1 PSGSVR
7 MRLPVI
13 LKAAWAMADAVC
25 GIACSPTPEIHL
37 LLGPRL
43 GRAIEGLRGVA
54 AGPPGRTRCPR
65 SAAIFASGAPTATTC
80 SWRRARRSTRSMS
93 PRRERWYQSLELVSA
108 AMYVADDIEGTMVIA
123 LICPEGLTRDRSGF
137 DAFDAAKFPDLTE
150 TLALKA

>member
-1 PSGSVR
+1 SGRQSKTYHVGAAESEAPALMLGLERQPAKANRRGRQPQRRFWLPSGSVR

-54 AGPPGRTRCPR
+54 AGPPGRIRCPR
-65 SAAIFASGAPTATTC
+65 SAAIFASAAPSATTC

-93 PRRERWYQSLELVSA
+93 PRRERWYQSLELV
-108 AMYVADDIEGTMVIA
+108 
-123 LICPEGLTRDRSGF
+123 
-137 DAFDAAKFPDLTE
+137 
-150 TLALKA
+150 